1 MNKYQYDRAT
11 ETMWVY
17 KKITVSEL
25 LYLKSKYK
33 HVEVHGEEKG
43 RRW

>member
-1 MNKYQYDRAT
+1 MNKYQYDRT
-11 ETMWVY
+11 TKTMWVY

-33 HVEVHGEEKG
+33 HVEVREEK
-43 RRW
+43 RKKRW